1 MTASASA
8 PTPAPIPTA
17 GPITITGP
25 LTLAELLDRTFR
37 ALRAKFSVLI
47 LSAAIIIVPLGILT
61 TLISGRFMAG
71 YFDLLQYSMN
81 QSSTP
86 DIVPEQFIGDMLGYF
101 GAIMLLS
108 ILSMLGTTLVSMMS
122 MHHIQSFLH
131 GKNSTVADGW
141 RVAIRR
147 FWPMIGLQILEFL
160 IIGAITAAITI
171 VAGILFF
178 VIALIFGGAMAGLGN
193 DTANIILGIGMVIVI
208 LIGYFLV
215 FVLVLAPTIF
225 FMGRWIAAAPSLMIE
240 ELGPVNA
247 LQRSWA
253 LTKGRIWRS
262 LLYIIL
268 LTLLSAIVIGVPVSI
283 TQMVATLL
291 LPTQIAL
298 ITTIATI
305 VSYLLNLFYQPFYA
319 TGIVLFYYDLR
330 VRGEAYDVAL
340 RVTALEAEVT
350 PDAPPE

>member
-1 MTASASA
+1 MTASVPA
-8 PTPAPIPTA
+8 PVPTPIPTA

-25 LTLAELLDRTFR
+25 LSLTELLDRTFR
-37 ALRAKFSVLI
+37 ALRARFSVLI
-47 LSAAIIIVPLGILT
+47 LSAAVIVVPLGIVT
-61 TLISGRFMAG
+61 TLVTGRFISGYA
-71 YFDLLQYSMN
+71 DLFQYTMTE
-81 QSSTP
+81 SSSP
-86 DIVPEQFIGDMLGYF
+86 DFAPEQLLGNMLGYF
-101 GAIMLLS
+101 GGIMLLS
-108 ILSMLGTTLVSMMS
+108 LLSMFGTTLVSMMS

-131 GKNSTVADGW
+131 GESSTVAEGW

-147 FWPMIGLQILEFL
+147 LLPMVGMQILQFVAIAIATTVIAIVVGLFL
-160 IIGAITAAITI
+160 
-171 VAGILFF
+171 F
-178 VIALIFGGAMAGLGN
+178 VVALIFGGAMAGLGN
-193 DTANIILGIGMVIVI
+193 ETANIMIGIG
-208 LIGYFLV
+208 LIIV
-215 FVLVLAPTIF
+215 FVVGYILLIVLMMAPTIV

-240 ELGPVNA
+240 GLGPVSA
-247 LQRSWA
+247 LQRSWE

-262 LLYIIL
+262 LLYIVL

-298 ITTIATI
+298 ITTIATV

-340 RVTALEAEVT
+340 RVAALEAEVA
-350 PDAPPE
+350 PDAPPA